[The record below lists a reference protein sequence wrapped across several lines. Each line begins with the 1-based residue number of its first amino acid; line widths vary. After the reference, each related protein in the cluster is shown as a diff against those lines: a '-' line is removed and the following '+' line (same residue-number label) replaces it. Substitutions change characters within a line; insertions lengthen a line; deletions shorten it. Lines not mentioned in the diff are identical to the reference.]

1 MSQKIKF
8 AVVLAASVFV
18 SMLFLMYAFI
28 QKAEADKQRLQAVR
42 QAEQYKQLEH
52 EYMLTMK
59 SLEDCV
65 RQSEELKDKAVSK

>member
-1 MSQKIKF
+1 MSQKKKF

>member
-28 QKAEADKQRLQAVR
+28 QKAEAERQRAMAVSQEEKCR
-42 QAEQYKQLEH
+42 QLEH

-59 SLEDCV
+59 SLEDCI